1 MNLALFSVARVIYWV
16 NSYQNKGNHSQKYLS
31 ANIYCIS
38 YYLAGRTSS
47 CYLSDIFHNPLI
59 RHGSHHWRHYT
70 GSYSRVLPNKAL
82 WTTIVQC
89 YINSLV
95 VVPLWTLDEK
105 MDLHKF
111 VPGKYVAKM
120 QKLSSK
126 LIWGKHPGFFWYAKN
141 LCPRFTPQFC
151 ILRHR
156 NREQFCVNPFFCP
169 VELFEKVP
177 ARLPVTKGFFHVAAG
192 KIVSL
197 LPSPR

>member
-16 NSYQNKGNHSQKYLS
+16 NSYQNKGNHSHENVS

-89 YINSLV
+89 YINSLL

-120 QKLSSK
+120 RKLSSK
-126 LIWGKHPGFFWYAKN
+126 FIWGKHPVLFGTQKIFAPGLLLNFAFCNIDTARNFLQIHFFVQLNCLRKCQHGF
-141 LCPRFTPQFC
+141 Q
-151 ILRHR
+151 LRK
-156 NREQFCVNPFFCP
+156 VFFM
-169 VELFEKVP
+169 LLQ
-177 ARLPVTKGFFHVAAG
+177 AR
-192 KIVSL
+192 
-197 LPSPR
+197 